1 MRPAGYPRGVRLSV
15 VLFCVAALALPASVA
30 AAPAPSAIP
39 DCLGKPQVRPAQLV
53 FACAD
58 ANFGARG
65 LRWIGWGSPV
75 AAALG
80 TGYAND
86 CKPYCAAGTMHNYR
100 VVVVA
105 SGSVRCPDGRRA
117 YATAAVAF
125 LGRSPFPKASA
136 RDMTYPLRCGPRP

>member
-1 MRPAGYPRGVRLSV
+1 MPFA
-15 VLFCVAALALPASVA
+15 LFCLLALAVTASA
-30 AAPAPSAIP
+30 SAAPAPSAIP
-39 DCLGKPQVRPAQLV
+39 DCLGKPQVRPAHLV

-65 LRWIGWGSPV
+65 LSWTGWGSRV
-75 AAALG
+75 AAAVG

-86 CKPYCAAGTMHNYR
+86 CKPYCAAGKMHSYR

-117 YATAAVAF
+117 YAKAAVAF
-125 LGRSPFPKASA
+125 VGPSPFPKASV
-136 RDMTYPLRCGPRP
+136 RDMTYPLRCGTRP